1 MNDDYSA
8 IKTRAIGL
16 RRILNQANREYH
28 TLDAPNLLDSEY
40 DQLFREL
47 INIEQEY
54 PELRVED
61 SPTQRVGSRT
71 LDSFPSVTHSSPM
84 LSLNNAIE
92 VSDIKQFD
100 RRTKDL
106 LEINEA
112 EISYFAEPKFD
123 GLAISLRYVDRVLVQ
138 AATRGDGNTGEQVTE
153 NIRTVRSIPLV
164 LSEHAPTMVEVR
176 GEVVMMKRDFEDL
189 NRRQSESGEK
199 IFANPRNAAAGSLR
213 QLDSKIT
220 AGRKLSFF
228 AYSLENVSE
237 SNGAIQSQLEISS
250 LLKQY
255 GFSTSSLSRV
265 VKGLNGIQ
273 DFFNRVATLRSSLD
287 YEIDGVVYKVDAL
300 ENQRKLGFVARAPR
314 YSMAYKF
321 PPEEEITQLLDIE
334 VQVGRTGAIT
344 PVARLA
350 PVRVGGVVVTNATLH
365 NQDEIARKQI
375 KNGDY
380 VVVRRAGDVI
390 PEVVRPIPD
399 RRENVKEFSMPKH
412 CPVCQGDIAKES
424 GESVFRCIAGM
435 KCRAQ
440 RAQSIW
446 HFCSRKAMNIDGIG
460 EKLIDQ
466 LVELRFVESFADLY
480 RLEPVRLSTLERM
493 GEKSANNICEAI
505 SKSRETTLSRFIY
518 SLGIRNVGE
527 QTAKDL
533 ASHFE
538 TYEHLILATEEDL
551 IKIPDIGPV
560 VASSIRAYFND
571 PYHTS
576 VVEGLIEMGVSW
588 KPERF
593 ALANTVLAEK
603 KFVLTGML
611 KSFSRNEAEKE
622 IESRGGTVASVV
634 SKNIDYVVLGEKPGS
649 KLKKANDLGVK
660 TIDELM
666 FISLLEREDE

>member
-1 MNDDYSA
+1 M
-8 IKTRAIGL
+8 
-16 RRILNQANREYH
+16 
-28 TLDAPNLLDSEY
+28 
-40 DQLFREL
+40 
-47 INIEQEY
+47 
-54 PELRVED
+54 
-61 SPTQRVGSRT
+61 
-71 LDSFPSVTHSSPM
+71 
-84 LSLNNAIE
+84 
-92 VSDIKQFD
+92 
-100 RRTKDL
+100 
-106 LEINEA
+106 
-112 EISYFAEPKFD
+112 
-123 GLAISLRYVDRVLVQ
+123 
-138 AATRGDGNTGEQVTE
+138 
-153 NIRTVRSIPLV
+153 
-164 LSEHAPTMVEVR
+164 
-176 GEVVMMKRDFEDL
+176 
-189 NRRQSESGEK
+189 
-199 IFANPRNAAAGSLR
+199 
-213 QLDSKIT
+213 
-220 AGRKLSFF
+220 
-228 AYSLENVSE
+228 
-237 SNGAIQSQLEISS
+237 
-250 LLKQY
+250 KQY

-375 KNGDY
+375 KIGDY

-588 KPERF
+588 KPELF